1 MASDVSNRR
10 IWCLESH
17 CPESA
22 RDADPQATNAS
33 CRAMVHNLAGFVS
46 RSRPARR
53 FREAEEYYF
62 EALGYVMSL
71 LSAICVPIECLLSA
85 L

>member
-1 MASDVSNRR
+1 
-10 IWCLESH
+10 
-17 CPESA
+17 
-22 RDADPQATNAS
+22 
-33 CRAMVHNLAGFVS
+33 MVHNLAGFVS

-71 LSAICVPIECLLSA
+71 LSAICVPNNECLLCA
-85 L
+85 F

>member
-1 MASDVSNRR
+1 
-10 IWCLESH
+10 
-17 CPESA
+17 
-22 RDADPQATNAS
+22 
-33 CRAMVHNLAGFVS
+33 MVHNLAGFVS

-53 FREAEEYYF
+53 FREAEDYYF